1 MRCAGPTA
9 RHSWSAYR
17 SVQVRALA
25 TCPASP
31 LCGSA
36 DPISANEHSP
46 IEIQIVAI
54 SPNGA
59 ILVNVGFLET
69 NYCLRRRA
77 GDIAPFSSLATGRA
91 CRSWSALR
99 IDAGVFSLI
108 APRSVPPWYCLHQE
122 RERPFEA
129 RRSRSGTLEVSQAHY
144 DKIMRWD
151 DQRSL
156 ASRTCHVICV
166 PRHRKPTVTVDP
178 EEALQILQPPHRLST
193 ASLRGSL

>member
-46 IEIQIVAI
+46 VQIQIVAI

-69 NYCLRRRA
+69 NFAFLGKKNRGLTHSGCALSPRA
-77 GDIAPFSSLATGRA
+77 GPASPVDSDSLDIVANIHGVLGRL
-91 CRSWSALR
+91 C
-99 IDAGVFSLI
+99 
-108 APRSVPPWYCLHQE
+108 P
-122 RERPFEA
+122 
-129 RRSRSGTLEVSQAHY
+129 
-144 DKIMRWD
+144 
-151 DQRSL
+151 
-156 ASRTCHVICV
+156 ASH
-166 PRHRKPTVTVDP
+166 
-178 EEALQILQPPHRLST
+178 EL
-193 ASLRGSL
+193 LRGVGAQ

>member
-25 TCPASP
+25 TGPASP

-46 IEIQIVAI
+46 VQIQIVAI

-69 NYCLRRRA
+69 NFAFLGKTPDFALAKSGGSRRRFIGLISA
-77 GDIAPFSSLATGRA
+77 STNSGHHHLWASQGLSAAPISRGLRQGLDESRGDSRGAA
-91 CRSWSALR
+91 RSERDLQVHETRESPAAMTTQPLVSAANTAV
-99 IDAGVFSLI
+99 D
-108 APRSVPPWYCLHQE
+108 Q
-122 RERPFEA
+122 RERDVHCGIFGV
-129 RRSRSGTLEVSQAHY
+129 R
-144 DKIMRWD
+144 
-151 DQRSL
+151 
-156 ASRTCHVICV
+156 
-166 PRHRKPTVTVDP
+166 PTSPAFV
-178 EEALQILQPPHRLST
+178 
-193 ASLRGSL
+193 